1 MATLSYPRRRG
12 QRQRLV
18 PRGSSDLGDLAPG
31 AHLYTVNSNIADLC
45 RRQAALIHLFQSIHR
60 YGPHHTLLRHSLS
73 QILSLIQRHDPS
85 QSFEVNHTF
94 TGSLLAAPLVLA
106 AMIATAPDDR
116 EQCRQVLVSC
126 GQQRG
131 YADNLTAVERVWAVT
146 DQSGWTV
153 DWRDVLEKEGL
164 MVAFL

>member
-1 MATLSYPRRRG
+1 
-12 QRQRLV
+12 
-18 PRGSSDLGDLAPG
+18 
-31 AHLYTVNSNIADLC
+31 
-45 RRQAALIHLFQSIHR
+45 
-60 YGPHHTLLRHSLS
+60 
-73 QILSLIQRHDPS
+73 
-85 QSFEVNHTF
+85 
-94 TGSLLAAPLVLA
+94 
-106 AMIATAPDDR
+106 MIATAPDDR